1 MPETLSFISDCND
14 PDQVS
19 TEVVDND
26 FETGNITKFLST
38 MGENSQLMRLD
49 VLEAMEHTIHKRSMR
64 KAKEQEFNR
73 SDEVLFRHP
82 DTELS
87 HFSNTDP
94 FKPLNDVGVIN
105 EVLPGGIYK
114 VEVTSEGEVVLKSV
128 FSGQM
133 VLFKANQHDL
143 PHHEPTPKLS
153 LMNVHNCISEFG
165 LVVRKKIYNKG
176 LRLTKH
182 VQCGN
187 TDSLCQ
193 CYCQVLDFG
202 LLAMLSSLSDKEE
215 EEAVFHHKFV
225 SGLNTLQKSGFRYF
239 LYGTIF

>member
-1 MPETLSFISDCND
+1 
-14 PDQVS
+14 
-19 TEVVDND
+19 
-26 FETGNITKFLST
+26 
-38 MGENSQLMRLD
+38 MRFFFDILIQSY
-49 VLEAMEHTIHKRSMR
+49 HT
-64 KAKEQEFNR
+64 
-73 SDEVLFRHP
+73 
-82 DTELS
+82 
-87 HFSNTDP
+87 SNTDP